1 MSAVNAWTQC
11 QRRPLNIVAYDSDER
26 WSHTCQ
32 RRTLKHIC
40 KVQRRACKAQRQAL
54 KHTCKVQRR
63 TLKHIYKVQRR
74 ALHFHIDASV
84 ERSKNVIA
92 MVAMWWMFVSNR
104 RETTTSIATHGTLH
118 ARQRAHRLRQLF
130 TSKRHRRSTKWSSGA
145 FGYGAFV
152 EAEKR
157 RAPSRLHTQMLSHN
171 TK

>member
-11 QRRPLNIVAYDSDER
+11 KRRPLNIVAYDSDER

-32 RRTLKHIC
+32 RRTLKHMC
-40 KVQRRACKAQRQAL
+40 
-54 KHTCKVQRR
+54 
-63 TLKHIYKVQRR
+63 KVQRR

-92 MVAMWWMFVSNR
+92 MGAMWWMFVSNR
-104 RETTTSIATHGTLH
+104 RETTTSIVTHGPLH
-118 ARQRAHRLRQLF
+118 GRQRAHRLRQLF
-130 TSKRHRRSTKWSSGA
+130 TSKRHLRSTKWSSGA

-152 EAEKR
+152 ETEKR

>member
-1 MSAVNAWTQC
+1 MPAVNAWTQC
-11 QRRPLNIVAYDSDER
+11 QRRPLNIVAYGSDER

-40 KVQRRACKAQRQAL
+40 
-54 KHTCKVQRR
+54 
-63 TLKHIYKVQRR
+63 KVQRR

-104 RETTTSIATHGTLH
+104 RETTTSHGPLH
-118 ARQRAHRLRQLF
+118 LRQRAHRLRPLF
-130 TSKRHRRSTKWSSGA
+130 TSKRHLRSTKWSSGA

-152 EAEKR
+152 ETEKR
-157 RAPSRLHTQMLSHN
+157 RAPSRPHTQILLRN
-171 TK
+171 IT